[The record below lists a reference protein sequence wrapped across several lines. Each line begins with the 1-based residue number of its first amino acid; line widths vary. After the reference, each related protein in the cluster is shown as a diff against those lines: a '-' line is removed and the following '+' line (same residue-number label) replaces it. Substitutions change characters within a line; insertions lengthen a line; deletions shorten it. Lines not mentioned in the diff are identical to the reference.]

1 MNMNA
6 SDIRICFVGDS
17 YVQGAGDD
25 DCLGWA
31 GRLCVNAR
39 RAGHN
44 LTGYNLGVRRET
56 SADIAQRWR
65 GECAARLPAATE
77 NYVVFSFGLNDVT
90 FENGARRVAE
100 SETLANLRAMLI
112 AAKQSYR
119 TLVVGP
125 VAVPDGERNAPLL
138 RLSDGM
144 AGVAAELDIPYL
156 ALFPHFVNDAQWLDE
171 VRQND
176 GAHPRAAGYAKI
188 ASLVEAWPQWW
199 FRT

>member
-1 MNMNA
+1 MLRLA
-6 SDIRICFVGDS
+6 HPTFYKYEDIRICFVGDS
-17 YVQGAGDD
+17 YVQGTGDPEY
-25 DCLGWA
+25 LGWA

-56 SADIAQRWR
+56 SADIARRWL
-65 GECAARLPAATE
+65 GECAPRLPAATD
-77 NYVVFSFGLNDVT
+77 NYVLFSFGLNDVT
-90 FENGARRVAE
+90 
-100 SETLANLRAMLI
+100 
-112 AAKQSYR
+112 
-119 TLVVGP
+119 
-125 VAVPDGERNAPLL
+125 LL

-144 AGVAAELDIPYL
+144 AEVTAGLGVPYL

-176 GAHPRAAGYAKI
+176 GAHPRATGYAKI
-188 ASLVEAWPQWW
+188 AALIEAWPQWW

>member
-1 MNMNA
+1 MK
-6 SDIRICFVGDS
+6 DIRICFIGDS
-17 YVQGAGDD
+17 YVQGTGDD

-56 SADIAQRWR
+56 SADIARRWLV
-65 GECAARLPAATE
+65 ECAPRLTVTTE
-77 NYVVFSFGLNDVT
+77 NHVVFSFGLNDVT
-90 FENGARRVAE
+90 VENGARRVAE
-100 SETLANLRAMLI
+100 SETLAHLGAMLNE
-112 AAKQSYR
+112 AKSRYR
-119 TLVVGP
+119 TLVIGP
-125 VAVPDGERNAPLL
+125 VAVPDVERNAPLL

-144 AGVAAELDIPYL
+144 AEVAARLDIPYL
-156 ALFPHFVNDAQWLDE
+156 ALFPHFVDDAQWMKD
-171 VRQND
+171 VRGND

-188 ASLVEAWPQWW
+188 AGLVEAWPQWW